1 MTNPVDLIRQKLTPP
16 KALSWQSLI
25 LVSVLFWLILAVAI
39 GAQYD
44 WNDLGVNDRAISQL
58 AWILLFAG
66 LTWWQL
72 ENPVR
77 IGGLSIGPW
86 IISALVCALL
96 FIRPS
101 GEISPL
107 VWVVWPLLA
116 AAIAV
121 FPRVRGDS
129 NSWTIP
135 SVRERSALI
144 LLVLGSFIVSC
155 WFGFSLI
162 IQSWL
167 ATYPELMAANV
178 SNSNFVVRL
187 GEIGESEGKTAIDE
201 MQAYIV
207 QQTNGK
213 PWGTVERFLLDIQL
227 GKINFKQQ
235 VAGKLPNSSNPDE
248 WTAWVEIV
256 KGSEYDLQLYFRKP
270 NIEGERMGYSLTQT
284 CYLRQSNSTT
294 PQRSGGELLPTG
306 TMLCDLHPQF
316 NFE

>member
-1 MTNPVDLIRQKLTPP
+1 MTNPVDRIRQQLTPP

-25 LVSVLFWLILAVAI
+25 LVSALFWLILAVALGI
-39 GAQYD
+39 QYD
-44 WNDLGVNDRAISQL
+44 WSDLGVSDRAISQL

-77 IGGLSIGPW
+77 LGGLSIGPW

-144 LLVLGSFIVSC
+144 LLILGSFIVSC

-162 IQSWL
+162 IQGWL
-167 ATYPELMAANV
+167 ATYPELMAADV
-178 SNSNFVVRL
+178 SGSNFVVRL
-187 GEIGESEGKTAIDE
+187 GEVGESEGKTIIDE
-201 MQAYIV
+201 MQAYIA

-235 VAGKLPNSSNPDE
+235 VAGKLPNSSNLDE

-256 KGSEYDLQLYFRKP
+256 KGSEYDLKLYFRKP
-270 NIEGERMGYSLTQT
+270 NIEGERMGYSLTKT
-284 CYLRQSNSTT
+284 CYLRQSNST

-306 TMLCDLHPQF
+306 KLFCDIYPQF